1 MMQTSIVENRVIP
14 VACTTNLSSLSR
26 YCSTPL
32 HMFVGALEAPGM
44 QIDTPWPIDMS
55 HYEEVRSGSHRDVFC
70 HANHL
75 LGRL

>member
-1 MMQTSIVENRVIP
+1 MSEAAHFVFRVSLQIATPDADFHSRNRVIP

-55 HYEEVRSGSHRDVFC
+55 
-70 HANHL
+70 L
-75 LGRL
+75 